1 VHCSPA
7 QTEFTATVA
16 QTHTGQHAVRSKT
29 MQDGDNYLKDDH
41 FLSPERPWIDLM
53 WAIGCRRAVQFM
65 QITLEYELQFHVTV
79 TTVTTDTARVVS
91 FVLCLILQSYICW

>member
-1 VHCSPA
+1 
-7 QTEFTATVA
+7 
-16 QTHTGQHAVRSKT
+16 
-29 MQDGDNYLKDDH
+29 
-41 FLSPERPWIDLM
+41 
-53 WAIGCRRAVQFM
+53 M